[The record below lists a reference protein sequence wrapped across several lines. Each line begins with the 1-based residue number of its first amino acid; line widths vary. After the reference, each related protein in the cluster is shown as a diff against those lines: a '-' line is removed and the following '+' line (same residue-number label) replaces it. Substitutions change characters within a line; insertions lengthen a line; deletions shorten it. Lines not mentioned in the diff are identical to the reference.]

1 MIPVNVTLF
10 GMRPLLKSVKDAI
23 SRSPKSDTFFMTA
36 SSNCLLVSRG
46 TLHLLELNEE
56 RLGELLTSLLGTLLL
71 GQAAID
77 AGKGSQYFRAD

>member
-23 SRSPKSDTFFMTA
+23 SRSPKSDTFFMAA
-36 SSNCLLVSRG
+36 SSNSLLVSRG
-46 TLHLLELNEE
+46 TLHLLESMKSVLVTFYN
-56 RLGELLTSLLGTLLL
+56 L

-77 AGKGSQYFRAD
+77 AGKGSQYFRAN